1 LTGHCQLGAVPPV
14 GSWRQAYAGRMQ
26 KLWRSCVQFLTQR
39 GPGQPRMPIPQPCN
53 HTRSGPRV
61 SAVFRP
67 PPGGM
72 DAVYNH
78 ITTAMR
84 ERTSMQGRAA
94 PMEPGTPG
102 ACTARVVPMRTV
114 AVILI
119 IRAAAFWSA
128 SAMRPALPTF
138 HAVSPIPVM
147 RAVHE
152 GLGSDCW
159 CGANCGGQG
168 RCSAA
173 RFPAT
178 AGRGN
183 NPPGECDHKAR
194 RPDATTTRLAPRLTI
209 LPPDLPPNGTG
220 RPMATVHKQGQKSRS
235 ERPWSRS
242 SRPAGTVP
250 HLPGNDT
257 PALTWD
263 FAYE

>member
-1 LTGHCQLGAVPPV
+1 VEVMC
-14 GSWRQAYAGRMQ
+14 R
-26 KLWRSCVQFLTQR
+26 FLTQR

-159 CGANCGGQG
+159 CGANCGGQAG
-168 RCSAA
+168 
-173 RFPAT
+173 AT
-178 AGRGN
+178 LRGSRR
-183 NPPGECDHKAR
+183 PPGE
-194 RPDATTTRLAPRLTI
+194 ATTCPASMTTRRAGRTRLRHVWPSA
-209 LPPDLPPNGTG
+209 
-220 RPMATVHKQGQKSRS
+220 
-235 ERPWSRS
+235 
-242 SRPAGTVP
+242 
-250 HLPGNDT
+250 
-257 PALTWD
+257 
-263 FAYE
+263 